1 MKAKKIL
8 ILTNRVPYPM
18 NDGGNL
24 AMRAMID
31 GYSEA
36 GCEVFLLSMNT
47 TRHWIEDGV
56 LKTIYKNISG
66 FETVTVDNEVKPIP
80 TLLNYFFSHQ
90 PSHAVRF
97 THTGFTQKLKDVI
110 HSFEP
115 DVVQVESIYLTGYVN
130 LINTLSKAIVVLRM
144 HNIEYQVW
152 ERLAGETRPFFKK
165 MYLSNLAGRIKKYEL
180 EAWAKYDLL
189 LPITRY
195 DAEVVRSF
203 GIKKRM
209 HTVPFGVNLSEVNSV
224 SRSNIMVGYH
234 IGAMDWLPNQEAMR
248 WFLLEVWPE
257 VKKANPNFRFEFA
270 GRNMPTWFRDLQID
284 GVTCRGEVADAGA
297 FAADKDILIVPLRS
311 GGGIRVKILEAM
323 QLGKVIIST
332 SIGVQGIEVVDGV
345 SFINADDNHLFVE
358 KISWLLKNPNEARE
372 IGKNAAQLVKT
383 EYDNRKIIKELIG
396 QLDAMIT
403 NRG

>member
-1 MKAKKIL
+1 
-8 ILTNRVPYPM
+8 
-18 NDGGNL
+18 
-24 AMRAMID
+24 
-31 GYSEA
+31 
-36 GCEVFLLSMNT
+36 
-47 TRHWIEDGV
+47 
-56 LKTIYKNISG
+56 
-66 FETVTVDNEVKPIP
+66 
-80 TLLNYFFSHQ
+80 
-90 PSHAVRF
+90 
-97 THTGFTQKLKDVI
+97 
-110 HSFEP
+110 
-115 DVVQVESIYLTGYVN
+115 
-130 LINTLSKAIVVLRM
+130 
-144 HNIEYQVW
+144 
-152 ERLAGETRPFFKK
+152 
-165 MYLSNLAGRIKKYEL
+165 
-180 EAWAKYDLL
+180 
-189 LPITRY
+189 
-195 DAEVVRSF
+195 
-203 GIKKRM
+203 M